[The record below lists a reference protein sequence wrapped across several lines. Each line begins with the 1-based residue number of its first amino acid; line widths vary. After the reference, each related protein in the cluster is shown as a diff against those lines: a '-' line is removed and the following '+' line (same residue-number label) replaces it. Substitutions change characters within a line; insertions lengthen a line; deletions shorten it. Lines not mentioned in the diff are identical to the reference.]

1 MVAFA
6 APTPMFVPT
15 SGVSVSRS
23 AMRAD
28 QVLPVLARVRQESAD
43 VPDRPG
49 HAPRL
54 VPSPWVGGRPHRH
67 PRRAT
72 GGGRASSTSLASGT
86 SASVIRVVTDGRAAR
101 VGDDEPVTFD
111 HTEELHRCAG
121 STGALP

>member
-15 SGVSVSRS
+15 SGMSVSLS

-28 QVLPVLARVRQESAD
+28 PVLPVLARLLQESAD
-43 VPDRPG
+43 APDRPG
-49 HAPRL
+49 HAPRIA
-54 VPSPWVGGRPHRH
+54 PTPWVDGRPHRH
-67 PRRAT
+67 PRPAT
-72 GGGRASSTSLASGT
+72 GGDRASLTSLGSGT

-101 VGDDEPVTFD
+101 VGDDEPVTCD
-111 HTEELHRCAG
+111 QVEELHRCAG